1 MTKIMNNVE
10 IMKELKN
17 IAREKDELFCY
28 ENRNKETS
36 YAENE
41 TPLKSLYDYKDVSE
55 KLEYLNLKERKLKL
69 ALLKANNETIL
80 EDYNIPLSIALIY
93 LAQENINLER
103 LKKLANKD
111 AITRTTLVRRS
122 NSIEYTKLNY
132 KLEDVRND
140 LLIIR
145 ENIQKLQ
152 MSIDL
157 ANLTN
162 EVEVDI

>member
-1 MTKIMNNVE
+1 MTNIMNNVE

-17 IAREKDELFCY
+17 LAREKDEILGY

-41 TPLKSLYDYKDVSE
+41 TPLKSPYDYKDVSE
-55 KLEYLNLKERKLKL
+55 RLESLNLKERKLKL
-69 ALLKANNETIL
+69 ALLKANNEIIL
-80 EDYNIPLSIALIY
+80 DDYNIPLSIALIY

-111 AITRTTLVRRS
+111 ALTRTTLIRRA

-132 KLEDVRND
+132 ELKDVRND
-140 LLIIR
+140 LQIAR
-145 ENIQKLQ
+145 KNIQKLQ
-152 MSIDL
+152 MLIDL